1 VFTSSEPSP
10 APFSNPLG
18 SPLNSLSLL
27 PICFSIPICVS
38 LSHTTYFFLLSTPF
52 FCMRCMSSNS
62 PLCSLYNSHA
72 YICSGALTVTEEDGQ
87 RSTRSM
93 QYPLYRDEICI
104 QLIEMLAY
112 RNYVPTGGGGKQRC
126 LASTVA
132 NPSQANQAKIL
143 LKAIPFEVND
153 RRLYR
158 PISE

>member
-1 VFTSSEPSP
+1 
-10 APFSNPLG
+10 
-18 SPLNSLSLL
+18 
-27 PICFSIPICVS
+27 
-38 LSHTTYFFLLSTPF
+38 
-52 FCMRCMSSNS
+52 
-62 PLCSLYNSHA
+62 
-72 YICSGALTVTEEDGQ
+72 VTAEDGQ

-112 RNYVPTGGGGKQRC
+112 RNYVSTGGGKQRC